1 MKKLDFNFGI
11 KDLDGNELGKA
22 SKVFAGTL
30 ISEKGGDAVKL
41 FDWAMS
47 LNKEGKIE
55 VDESDFNKI
64 KEIAEKSENLTI
76 LSKAQLL
83 KYLAT
88 VK

>member
-1 MKKLDFNFGI
+1 MKKIDLNFGI
-11 KDLDGNELGKA
+11 NDLDGNELVKA
-22 SKVFAGTL
+22 NKLFANAL
-30 ISEKGGDAVKL
+30 MNEKKGEAVKL
-41 FDWAMS
+41 FDWAMT
-47 LNKEGKIE
+47 LNKEGIIS

-64 KEIAEKSENLTI
+64 KEIAESSETLAI